1 MSVFVSFIAN
11 SSDMINMF
19 SGDIFSANTLKSLFF
34 SVCSVFTP
42 PKFDFAFF
50 GQKAEVHRTVGVGTV
65 YIKPAEVNGTKTK
78 SLRCGREKRRINAK

>member
-11 SSDMINMF
+11 NSDMINTF

-34 SVCSVFTP
+34 SVCTIFTP

-50 GQKAEVHRTVGVGTV
+50 GQKAEVHRTVESK
-65 YIKPAEVNGTKTK
+65 YLPYRSAEVNGEREIVAWEK
-78 SLRCGREKRRINAK
+78 STTI

>member
-11 SSDMINMF
+11 NSDMINTF

-50 GQKAEVHRTVGVGTV
+50 GQKAKVHRTVNGKHLA
-65 YIKPAEVNGTKTK
+65 YRSAEVNGKRKIVAWMK
-78 SLRCGREKRRINAK
+78 STTI

>member
-11 SSDMINMF
+11 NSDMINTF

-50 GQKAEVHRTVGVGTV
+50 GQKAEEHRTVGILYFG
-65 YIKPAEVNGTKTK
+65 KHCAEVNG
-78 SLRCGREKRRINAK
+78 KRKIVVWI